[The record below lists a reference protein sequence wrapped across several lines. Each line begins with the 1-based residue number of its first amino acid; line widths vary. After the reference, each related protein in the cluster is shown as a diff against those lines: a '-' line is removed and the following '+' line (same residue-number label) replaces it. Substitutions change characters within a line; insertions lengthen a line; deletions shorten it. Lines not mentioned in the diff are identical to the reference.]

1 LNPGG
6 SVKDRAALGI
16 LSDAIK
22 NNLLKKD
29 GIIVEGTAGNTGIS
43 LTQLG
48 NSIGC
53 KTVIVMPETQS
64 DEKKRLLEI
73 LGAELILVPAVP
85 YKNPNNY
92 VKYSKKISEDLSKK
106 EKKKT
111 VFWANQFDNTSNLD
125 AHFNTTGPEIWEQT
139 CGKVDGFVCAIGSGG
154 TIAGVGKF
162 LKKKNSKIRIGLSDP
177 YGSALYNYF
186 SINEMKSEGNSITEG
201 IGQGR
206 ITKNLENFKPDY
218 SFRISDELAIIEL
231 QNLLKK
237 EGLYLGGSSAINLVG
252 AVELAK
258 KMGKGHT
265 ICTIL
270 CDSGQR
276 YESKI
281 WNKEFLGNKKLP
293 IPKWLI

>member
-1 LNPGG
+1 
-6 SVKDRAALGI
+6 
-16 LSDAIK
+16 
-22 NNLLKKD
+22 
-29 GIIVEGTAGNTGIS
+29 
-43 LTQLG
+43 
-48 NSIGC
+48 
-53 KTVIVMPETQS
+53 MPETQS

-162 LKKKNSKIRIGLSDP
+162 LKKKNSKIQIGLSDP
-177 YGSALYNYF
+177 HGSALYNYF
-186 SINEMKSEGNSITEG
+186 KINEMKSEGNSITEG

-206 ITKNLENFKPDY
+206 ITKNLENFKPDH
-218 SFRISDELAIIEL
+218 SFRISDEPAITEL
-231 QNLLKK
+231 QNLLKY
-237 EGLYLGGSSAINLVG
+237 EGLYLGGSSAINLLG

-258 KMGKGHT
+258 QMGKGHT

-281 WNKEFLGNKKLP
+281 WNKEFLKKNKLP
-293 IPKWLI
+293 IPEWLI